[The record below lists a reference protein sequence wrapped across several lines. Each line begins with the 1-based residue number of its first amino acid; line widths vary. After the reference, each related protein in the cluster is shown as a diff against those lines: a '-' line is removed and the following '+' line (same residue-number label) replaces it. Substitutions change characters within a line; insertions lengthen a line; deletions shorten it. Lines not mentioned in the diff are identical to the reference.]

1 MIDIDEN
8 LLCPEAVSNPHAYF
22 GRLRE
27 SDPVHWNPRHRA
39 WVITRYA
46 DVMTSLRSP
55 SMSAD
60 RITPFAEAVSRNSAS
75 DDVTAT
81 MGILQDWMVFRDP
94 PDHTRLR
101 GLVSRAFAPPV
112 VKARHDDVQHSID
125 ELISELREHDRADVI
140 REFAYPLPAIVI
152 AQMLGAPPQDRELFK
167 TWSDQI
173 TALVFGDYAR
183 EDRFHRGAAGM
194 IELRDYLLELIADFE
209 RTPGDNLISLLLER
223 EGDDALTRDEL
234 VATCVLLLFGGHE
247 TTTNLIGNAVL
258 ALLTNPNERERLRA
272 TPDLAGRAI
281 EEFLRFD
288 GPARATVRMVR
299 EDHELGGVRLQAGD
313 RVFLVNMA
321 ANRDPDAFADPDR
334 LDLARNPSNHLG
346 FGFGAHYCLGAPLA
360 RLEGQLAITSL
371 IDAFP
376 DMRLEGA
383 PEELTWHR
391 TMLSRGLEKLPVSL
405 R

>member
-1 MIDIDEN
+1 M
-8 LLCPEAVSNPHAYF
+8 
-22 GRLRE
+22 
-27 SDPVHWNPRHRA
+27 
-39 WVITRYA
+39 
-46 DVMTSLRSP
+46 
-55 SMSAD
+55 
-60 RITPFAEAVSRNSAS
+60 
-75 DDVTAT
+75 
-81 MGILQDWMVFRDP
+81 
-94 PDHTRLR
+94 
-101 GLVSRAFAPPV
+101 
-112 VKARHDDVQHSID
+112 
-125 ELISELREHDRADVI
+125 I

-194 IELRDYLLELIADFE
+194 IELRDYLLELISDFE
-209 RTPGDNLISLLLER
+209 RRRATTSSASCSSAKATTCC
-223 EGDDALTRDEL
+223 DARRARRHLR
-234 VATCVLLLFGGHE
+234 ALLFGGHE

-258 ALLTNPNERERLRA
+258 ALLTNPNERVRLRA

-346 FGFGAHYCLGAPLA
+346 FGFGAHYCLGGATRPTRGAAGDHVTHRRLPRHAARGRSRGAHLAPDDAVEGSREAA
-360 RLEGQLAITSL
+360 RLLALTVC
-371 IDAFP
+371 A
-376 DMRLEGA
+376 RLPWIRAE
-383 PEELTWHR
+383 
-391 TMLSRGLEKLPVSL
+391 
-405 R
+405 